1 MRRSMNGLKTPS
13 NPIDD
18 DTCVRER
25 DEYKTTFR
33 VLLWG
38 KSIKVLSMSIVKICN
53 N

>member
-1 MRRSMNGLKTPS
+1 MNGLKTPS
-13 NPIDD
+13 DPIDDD
-18 DTCVRER
+18 DTCVIEKRD

-33 VLLWG
+33 VILCR